1 MVRPTWANEFD
12 TRALNDASPSQ
23 QQYLGPIST
32 SFSPLPSVRFGSS
45 DSASVCMGG
54 RNNQS
59 RTSFC
64 SALRHSPP
72 AAQIEREGKKKQRKL
87 NMQSHKLPYSNSRF
101 WLTCQLHIV
110 AQLRGDWQLGVE
122 LGGALDGTTIHSFT
136 AVELNHSHDGCSRRK
151 INQLLN
157 RRNLHQR
164 HQSQLSPT
172 QDDRRHMSM

>member
-1 MVRPTWANEFD
+1 MPHPHSSSTWVRSPLVSPHFLLWGLVPLTAPLSAWED
-12 TRALNDASPSQ
+12 GTTRAEPPSARHWGTHSLQ
-23 QQYLGPIST
+23 HKSK
-32 SFSPLPSVRFGSS
+32 
-45 DSASVCMGG
+45 G
-54 RNNQS
+54 R
-59 RTSFC
+59 
-64 SALRHSPP
+64 
-72 AAQIEREGKKKQRKL
+72 GKKKKKQRKL

-157 RRNLHQR
+157 RRNLHQQ